1 MHGMASARRFQQGAG
16 HYLLFSAIITGNSN
30 NHRRAWELFGLWV
43 LGAGWLGNPLELWF
57 RSGPVWLMVHLWM
70 G

>member
-1 MHGMASARRFQQGAG
+1 MHGMAWARRFQQGAG

-43 LGAGWLGNPLELWF
+43 
-57 RSGPVWLMVHLWM
+57 SGF
-70 G
+70 